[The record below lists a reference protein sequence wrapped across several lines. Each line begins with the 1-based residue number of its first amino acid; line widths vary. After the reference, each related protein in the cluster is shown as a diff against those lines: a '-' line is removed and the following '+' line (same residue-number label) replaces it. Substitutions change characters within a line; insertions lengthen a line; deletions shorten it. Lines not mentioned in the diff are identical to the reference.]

1 MKPFNLLFVSLIFIS
16 SHSSA
21 KAFSFFGLGKYPS
34 KMDAEE
40 ACSKWITKGT
50 KEEYQTRVAISKSE
64 ADKILAKHRKE
75 YGDKIRQIDAEER
88 LDSNPRKPITPG
100 SVITYNPYDVQRN
113 ASKSLLQSKVSQVE
127 NMMVYAT
134 KERWSRTCKLEK
146 ETNQYIGIDKSNKK
160 YFKY

>member
-1 MKPFNLLFVSLIFIS
+1 MFISLIIIS

-34 KMDAEE
+34 KLDAKE
-40 ACSKWITKGT
+40 ACNKWITKGT
-50 KEEYQTRVAISKSE
+50 KEEYQARVPISKVE
-64 ADKILAKHRKE
+64 ADKIVARIRQE
-75 YGDKIRQIDAEER
+75 YNDKIERINSEER

-100 SVITYNPYDVQRN
+100 SRVTYNPYDVQRN

-127 NMMVYAT
+127 NMRVNVT
-134 KERWSRTCKLEK
+134 KERWTRTCKLEK